1 MLIKKDR
8 LERIDMTKKKKKTK
22 PTSASFEHKASGP
35 SKRSNYPLLAMTIGA
50 VLLIVGGFYL
60 YQGRPSPPESKPATV
75 QTAATGS
82 GLIETRPTLPP
93 TMFNGNVREAYA
105 IARDIPEV
113 LDKLYC
119 YCRCRENFGHKNL
132 LSCYVDNHA
141 ST

>member
-1 MLIKKDR
+1 
-8 LERIDMTKKKKKTK
+8 MTKKKKKTTRSAGTPRQK
-22 PTSASFEHKASGP
+22 PPEPTR
-35 SKRSNYPLLAMTIGA
+35 RSNYPLLLMAIGA
-50 VLLIVGGFYL
+50 VLLVVGGFYF
-60 YQGRPSPPESKPATV
+60 YKSRPSAAPSVQATAP
-75 QTAATGS
+75 TGAARS
-82 GLIETRPTLPP
+82 GLQETRPTLPP
-93 TMFNGNVREAYA
+93 EMFSGRVREAYA